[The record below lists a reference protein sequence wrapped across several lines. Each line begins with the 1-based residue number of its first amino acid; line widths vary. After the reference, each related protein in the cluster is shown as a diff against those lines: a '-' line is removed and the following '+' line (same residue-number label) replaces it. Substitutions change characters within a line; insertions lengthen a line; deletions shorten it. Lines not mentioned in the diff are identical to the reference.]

1 MLNRAREKESSFSA
15 VYCKASNPQQHN
27 TMIIGIP
34 SLSTAAALFLAVLVD
49 ASPIGE
55 YDISQDSNIA
65 PWGKIKNMVVFGDR
79 WGIYFSE
86 LQLSFY

>member
-1 MLNRAREKESSFSA
+1 MGEASFPAIHCRA
-15 VYCKASNPQQHN
+15 PDPQHN

-49 ASPIGE
+49 ASYSPTGA
-55 YDISQDSNIA
+55 YNASRDSNFA

-79 WGIYFSE
+79 
-86 LQLSFY
+86 